1 MQLCWFLFT
10 FYAQNDLLYFWCIIH
25 LIQFISIH
33 FNSFL
38 FKLLLSTIVVYLVDL
53 DQFFSFNFQKYKLLS
68 SYICQIYTVLG
79 AKFTQIDII
88 TILKL
93 TLRFRTPCISKKRTF
108 FLHTNAHETKQ
119 KTHLLKTFQIEC
131 NYILYSMKIIRRTSK
146 QIKPKIHCSK
156 RQWNVGKWPNGSS
169 SHPTIITTK
178 YMLDWNIFCFTQK
191 SWTSVI

>member
-10 FYAQNDLLYFWCIIH
+10 FYDQNDLLYFWCIIH
-25 LIQFISIH
+25 LIQLISIH

-93 TLRFRTPCISKKRTF
+93 TLCFRTPCIMHAHGKLFYSQKYHKLNRTF
-108 FLHTNAHETKQ
+108 FRELKGLH
-119 KTHLLKTFQIEC
+119 
-131 NYILYSMKIIRRTSK
+131 ILHCRILSA
-146 QIKPKIHCSK
+146 IHF
-156 RQWNVGKWPNGSS
+156 N
-169 SHPTIITTK
+169 
-178 YMLDWNIFCFTQK
+178 
-191 SWTSVI
+191 

>member
-10 FYAQNDLLYFWCIIH
+10 FYGQNDLLYFWCIIH

-93 TLRFRTPCISKKRTF
+93 TLRFRTPCSFCKNLHLIPPFDFCYYWICTTNSKAEYVLKWMCDIYMIQNRF
-108 FLHTNAHETKQ
+108 QFKQMCLYFLK
-119 KTHLLKTFQIEC
+119 KT
-131 NYILYSMKIIRRTSK
+131 
-146 QIKPKIHCSK
+146 
-156 RQWNVGKWPNGSS
+156 
-169 SHPTIITTK
+169 
-178 YMLDWNIFCFTQK
+178 
-191 SWTSVI
+191 

>member
-93 TLRFRTPCISKKRTF
+93 TLRFRTPCTIRSTRS
-108 FLHTNAHETKQ
+108 
-119 KTHLLKTFQIEC
+119 
-131 NYILYSMKIIRRTSK
+131 ILYKKPSIRNAK
-146 QIKPKIHCSK
+146 
-156 RQWNVGKWPNGSS
+156 
-169 SHPTIITTK
+169 
-178 YMLDWNIFCFTQK
+178 
-191 SWTSVI
+191 WTSPNSVSCKEQTSPFSLETSQFFET